1 MRKLAALA
9 LLVPAAALAQL
20 GGGVMGG
27 RGMMNTPRHA
37 YVMRNGIDPKYADKR
52 NPLRPGGLDLE
63 AGRKLY
69 MQNCAACHGASG
81 LGSDAGLK
89 LTPPAAKLVGL
100 SRLPIAS
107 DGFYDWTISEGGA
120 PVGSAMPPFK
130 DVLKQKQIW
139 QIVLF
144 LRTL

>member
-1 MRKLAALA
+1 MRNAAALA
-9 LLVPAAALAQL
+9 SVVLLVPALALAQT
-20 GGGVMGG
+20 GNV
-27 RGMMNTPRHA
+27 RHA
-37 YVMRNGIDPKYADKR
+37 YVKRHGVSPKYARKR
-52 NPLRPGGLDLE
+52 NPLRPGALNLE

-69 MQNCAACHGASG
+69 TKHCASCHGASG
-81 LGSDAGLK
+81 LGSEAGLK
-89 LTPPAAKLVGL
+89 LDPPAAKLFGL
-100 SRLPIAS
+100 SRTRIAS

-130 DVLKQKQIW
+130 DTLKQEQIW